1 MLQLLSFPPLSNLN
15 FVVDHERN
23 PFQFHFFDYFGVD
36 IIQYDH
42 TLKLRIVLQLQF
54 APTVYIIKC
63 SKEVVPPFFS
73 NLTQVK
79 ELDRFILTPCSSQ
92 LYYMMMGR
100 HLLNK

>member
-23 PFQFHFFDYFGVD
+23 PFQFHYFFDYFGYFGVD
-36 IIQYDH
+36 IIQYGH

-54 APTVYIIKC
+54 APTVYMIKC
-63 SKEVVPPFFS
+63 SKEVVPPVFS

-79 ELDRFILTPCSSQ
+79 SIVLHDDGQAFVE
-92 LYYMMMGR
+92 
-100 HLLNK
+100 

>member
-15 FVVDHERN
+15 FVDDHERN
-23 PFQFHFFDYFGVD
+23 PFQVHFFLIILAILGLIID

-42 TLKLRIVLQLQF
+42 TLKLRNVLQLQF
-54 APTVYIIKC
+54 APTVYIIIC

-79 ELDRFILTPCSSQ
+79 SIVLHDDDGQAFVE
-92 LYYMMMGR
+92 
-100 HLLNK
+100 